1 MPQPSRDPA
10 QLPQDMSPLDESEA
24 GKLEAKQV
32 VLIDS
37 SYQCQF
43 CPSKFNTYFQLKS
56 HMTQHKN
63 EQVGTESVPCWWQ
76 DWDGLHIGHRLPGSE
91 LSLLL
96 CKAASAS
103 HAAQLSACLGCSCV
117 AWVALKSSAAS
128 TLLSEKAAEQVSVA
142 REEAKSKV
150 FSVGGSS
157 QVVQQSPLGCCG
169 LTHLSG
175 FRCSHQHPFLPP
187 CFLREV
193 L

>member
-1 MPQPSRDPA
+1 
-10 QLPQDMSPLDESEA
+10 MSPLDESEA

-63 EQVGTESVPCWWQ
+63 EQVGTEGALCWWQ
-76 DWDGLHIGHRLPGSE
+76 DWDGLHVVHQLPGSV

-103 HAAQLSACLGCSCV
+103 PAARLSACLGCSCV
-117 AWVALKSSAAS
+117 VWVALKSSAAS
-128 TLLSEKAAEQVSVA
+128 TLLSEKSAEQVWVA
-142 REEAKSKV
+142 REEAKKRSPK
-150 FSVGGSS
+150 FSA
-157 QVVQQSPLGCCG
+157 
-169 LTHLSG
+169 
-175 FRCSHQHPFLPP
+175 
-187 CFLREV
+187 
-193 L
+193 